1 LNGEFTIEYVE
12 LPNGRVPARE
22 YVDSLDDKAAARID
36 AFIDRL
42 RISGNRMQG
51 KFVKKLT
58 GDIFELRVK
67 QFDRIFWV
75 LFFYQP
81 GMLIVITSGFQK
93 KTQDTPPGEITRAE
107 QLKKLWMKYRNR
119 YTGSQK
125 EREAILKG
133 VGPMRQTVKR
143 DKHSEVVEERARKS
157 ATYRKTFGR
166 TLHQIDLALLVR
178 EMREDA
184 GLTQAELAKK
194 VGTTQ
199 SVIARLE
206 DAEYTGHSL
215 TMLERIAAVC
225 GIALKLHAEK
235 KPNFDREVA
244 LV

>member
-1 LNGEFTIEYVE
+1 M
-12 LPNGRVPARE
+12 
-22 YVDSLDDKAAARID
+22 DSLDHKAAARID
-36 AFIDRL
+36 AFIERL
-42 RISGNRMQG
+42 RIYGNRMQR
-51 KFVKKLT
+51 KFVNKLT
-58 GDIFELRVK
+58 DDIFELRVK
-67 QFDRIFWV
+67 QFDRNFSGSV
-75 LFFYQP
+75 LLSAGDVDRSHIRISENDSADSTRRDYE
-81 GMLIVITSGFQK
+81 GRAAK
-93 KTQDTPPGEITRAE
+93 KALDEVPKPLHRIAE
-107 QLKKLWMKYRNR
+107 GKR
-119 YTGSQK
+119 SHP
-125 EREAILKG
+125 EG

-143 DKHSEVVEERARKS
+143 DRHTEFVEQRARKS

-184 GLTQAELAKK
+184 GFTQTELAKK

-215 TMLERIAAVC
+215 TMLERIATVC

-235 KPNFDREVA
+235 KPNFDREVV

>member
-1 LNGEFTIEYVE
+1 
-12 LPNGRVPARE
+12 VPARE
-22 YVDSLDDKAAARID
+22 FVDSLDDKAAARID

-42 RISGNRMQG
+42 RIYGNRMQG

-58 GDIFELRVK
+58 GDMFELRVK
-67 QFDRIFWV
+67 QFDRIFRV

-93 KTQDTPPGEITRAE
+93 KTERTPPAEITKAQ
-107 QLKKLWMKYRNR
+107 QLKKTVDEVPKPLHGIAEGK
-119 YTGSQK
+119 GSHP
-125 EREAILKG
+125 EG
-133 VGPMRQTVKR
+133 VGPMKQTVKP
-143 DKHSEVVEERARKS
+143 DKHSEIIEQRARKS

-184 GLTQAELAKK
+184 GLTQTELAKK